1 VSKKAS
7 RRAREENYVWQMA
20 VPDAIAEDESALEVV
35 KHQATLQWLKACAAE
50 DYKPAGQVRIR
61 LQKAEVQMT
70 WTDPETG
77 EEFPLPNYM
86 LLVEGRVQMQ
96 KRKVPDGEPV
106 V

>member
-1 VSKKAS
+1 
-7 RRAREENYVWQMA
+7 
-20 VPDAIAEDESALEVV
+20 
-35 KHQATLQWLKACAAE
+35 
-50 DYKPAGQVRIR
+50 
-61 LQKAEVQMT
+61 MT

-96 KRKVPDGEPV
+96 KKKVPDGEPV